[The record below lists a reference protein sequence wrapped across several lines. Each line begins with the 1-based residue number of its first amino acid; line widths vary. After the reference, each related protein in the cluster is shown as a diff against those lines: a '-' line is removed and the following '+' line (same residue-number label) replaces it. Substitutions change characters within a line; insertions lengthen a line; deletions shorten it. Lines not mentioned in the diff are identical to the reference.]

1 MRAVDQ
7 KKQTEPCVSWKLL
20 DQPLFQLHRR
30 PATTVT
36 VLESPL
42 YLQINPQEM
51 PPHRP
56 ALFLGFL
63 FHRPPFTAKTG
74 FSPWDGFFPHTHT
87 HTRKKKELELSWMK
101 VSPFICKFSLEAWV
115 LTVFVSVHCVF
126 DLGFGRGNIQFYWSE
141 SEICSKY
148 PFYWS
153 ASSSFKRRSTGKIK
167 TGQACLLKL
176 IIRGFLS
183 LIFWKGVFCD
193 IHITQGGI
201 PHKLKW
207 MALWLSQN
215 TIATYFSSPKLWTK
229 PLNYK
234 ASLHRGRRETIGCRT
249 VFQLILPPT

>member
-63 FHRPPFTAKTG
+63 FHRPPFTTKTG
-74 FSPWDGFFPHTHT
+74 FSPWDGFFSHTHT

-101 VSPFICKFSLEAWV
+101 VSPFISLTWWIAA
-115 LTVFVSVHCVF
+115 LTPSHYNWDIYSFIRSMKLILIF
-126 DLGFGRGNIQFYWSE
+126 DLAGRQ
-141 SEICSKY
+141 K
-148 PFYWS
+148 
-153 ASSSFKRRSTGKIK
+153 A
-167 TGQACLLKL
+167 
-176 IIRGFLS
+176 
-183 LIFWKGVFCD
+183 
-193 IHITQGGI
+193 
-201 PHKLKW
+201 
-207 MALWLSQN
+207 
-215 TIATYFSSPKLWTK
+215 
-229 PLNYK
+229 PLNWMEISRWQQKLSWHVPIHFATSY
-234 ASLHRGRRETIGCRT
+234 H
-249 VFQLILPPT
+249 FQGKCVIV